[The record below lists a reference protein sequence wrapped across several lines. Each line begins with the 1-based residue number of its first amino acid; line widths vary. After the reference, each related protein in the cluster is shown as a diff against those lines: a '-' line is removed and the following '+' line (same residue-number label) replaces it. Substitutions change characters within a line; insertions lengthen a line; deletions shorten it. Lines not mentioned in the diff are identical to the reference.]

1 MRVLP
6 TIALTNGTQA
16 TTDMLVG
23 IMPIHQMDTK
33 QTCSL
38 GIDSSAGYFNSLS
51 AMDGHDRPLK
61 N

>member
-6 TIALTNGTQA
+6 TIAITNVTQA

-33 QTCSL
+33 HTCIL
-38 GIDSSAGYFNSLS
+38 GKDSSAGYFKE
-51 AMDGHDRPLK
+51 G
-61 N
+61 